1 MDKITILRH
10 TTSVLA
16 KTWKA
21 DGSIEPYG
29 GGKFFL
35 HREAELSG
43 VQDLAALLTKLND
56 DRRACVIRG
65 VYVGDEDAAR
75 LDPEYQAGR
84 VRRIADLYDDVPH
97 HWMLVEIDDF
107 EPLCYD
113 PVAEPDSAI
122 DEYVQACL
130 PSCFTG
136 VSYFWQLSN
145 SAGSEKNRG
154 KLKAHVW
161 FWLATAYTSEQLKAW
176 ATQFN
181 VPLDRSVFNVVQV
194 HYTSAPIFDEGVA
207 DPVPVRYGFAPGV
220 LADEVALDLDATIL
234 AIPPTKRATRH
245 SHMAGVVESDPVA
258 VRLNELGM
266 VKSVGKTG
274 ELRIECPR
282 KEHHTGESSETSTL
296 YYPAHT
302 NGYANGAFKC
312 MHDHCRDV
320 PQREFLKALGF
331 DTAQDIFEGLAVPA
345 GAGAPDRHGVSIPE
359 AKHLTTDQANAARII
374 KRYGARLVVA
384 ADRWFAWVGTHW
396 AQDDAAVYRFAMRLS
411 AIINDEADE
420 IEARPADSDEAKERN
435 EKIAA
440 AVRGW
445 AKKSEMKGTI
455 DAALSLAKR
464 MLTIPPED
472 LDANPW
478 LLNCANGTVDLRT
491 GAISQHSPDD
501 YLTHCIGLNYNP
513 EARSDVF
520 ESVVA
525 KVACEE
531 GEPNKP
537 LTEFLRRWFGYCATG
552 SVREQKFAVHWG
564 NGRNGKSTIIDTV
577 SGVLNGYAATAAPG
591 LLMSGGKDRHPTE
604 IADLSGRRMITAH
617 ETGDGGALREDFVK
631 QATGGDKIK
640 ARYMRGDFFEFF
652 PTHKLQLLTNYKPV
666 IKGQD
671 EGIWRRVLLIPY
683 RAKFGTQEEINE
695 GKATALRDTS
705 VIEQLEQE
713 KEGVLAW
720 VVAGAVEWYRD
731 GLNPPDVVLAATRDY
746 QTDQD
751 RVLQFTREECELGSE
766 FSDRLAGAF
775 NSGLYA
781 KYQVWCRESGI
792 NALSKNR
799 FINELERCV
808 PHFRKTTGKE
818 DAGDGK
824 RKDIVRIY
832 GLRLL
837 DQSTFG

>member
-1 MDKITILRH
+1 MRPEKSKTREAGPGSVEQLEVTTDEVILAKNPAIATGYDRITILRH

-43 VQDLAALLTKLND
+43 MQDLAELLTKLND

-113 PVAEPDSAI
+113 PVAEPESAI
-122 DEYVQACL
+122 DEYVQECL

-282 KEHHTGESSETSTL
+282 KDHHTGESSETSTL

-331 DTAQDIFEGLAVPA
+331 DTAQDIFEGLAETP
-345 GAGAPDRHGVSIPE
+345 
-359 AKHLTTDQANAARII
+359 
-374 KRYGARLVVA
+374 
-384 ADRWFAWVGTHW
+384 
-396 AQDDAAVYRFAMRLS
+396 
-411 AIINDEADE
+411 
-420 IEARPADSDEAKERN
+420 
-435 EKIAA
+435 
-440 AVRGW
+440 
-445 AKKSEMKGTI
+445 
-455 DAALSLAKR
+455 AALEVL
-464 MLTIPPED
+464 D
-472 LDANPW
+472 LDALFNDVALTEEDVSKMAEAEFLIENMIVRGSLSVFVAP
-478 LLNCANGTVDLRT
+478 ANGGKTTLFIHLCEEMAADGVRIFYINADASPSDLKRHHGHAVEHGYIVLAPDAKVGKGPKDIIAKLQRINQSTGDLSNVVIILDTLKKFTEMINKNQLRAFLALLRGISTKGATVIMLAHTNKYAGLDGKHIFEGTADLRNDVDHL
-491 GAISQHSPDD
+491 I
-501 YLTHCIGLNYNP
+501 YL
-513 EARSDVF
+513 E
-520 ESVVA
+520 
-525 KVACEE
+525 
-531 GEPNKP
+531 
-537 LTEFLRRWFGYCATG
+537 
-552 SVREQKFAVHWG
+552 
-564 NGRNGKSTIIDTV
+564 
-577 SGVLNGYAATAAPG
+577 
-591 LLMSGGKDRHPTE
+591 GGKDEGKRRQE
-604 IADLSGRRMITAH
+604 ITTRPDKVRANFKPVSYWIDLDSRKVTRSAEVIPVMTDDDRRVVELAKEQIGLGVVVQNHLVRRIHEACDVGDKKIRAILKKFSYGESRVFDITPGANNASLYSIRGGPVADVFCDLSAH
-617 ETGDGGALREDFVK
+617 DPEEALV
-631 QATGGDKIK
+631 
-640 ARYMRGDFFEFF
+640 
-652 PTHKLQLLTNYKPV
+652 
-666 IKGQD
+666 
-671 EGIWRRVLLIPY
+671 
-683 RAKFGTQEEINE
+683 
-695 GKATALRDTS
+695 
-705 VIEQLEQE
+705 
-713 KEGVLAW
+713 
-720 VVAGAVEWYRD
+720 
-731 GLNPPDVVLAATRDY
+731 
-746 QTDQD
+746 
-751 RVLQFTREECELGSE
+751 
-766 FSDRLAGAF
+766 
-775 NSGLYA
+775 
-781 KYQVWCRESGI
+781 
-792 NALSKNR
+792 
-799 FINELERCV
+799 
-808 PHFRKTTGKE
+808 
-818 DAGDGK
+818 
-824 RKDIVRIY
+824 
-832 GLRLL
+832 
-837 DQSTFG
+837 